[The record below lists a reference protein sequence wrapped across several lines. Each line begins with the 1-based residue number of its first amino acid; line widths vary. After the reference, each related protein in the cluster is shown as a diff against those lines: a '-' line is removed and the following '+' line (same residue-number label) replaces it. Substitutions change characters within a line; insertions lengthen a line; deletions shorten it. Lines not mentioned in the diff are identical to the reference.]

1 MLSHNRRLRKDQ
13 VKDNGHDGGGGYG
26 IGADDGGHPG
36 GHTLAGKATAGH
48 PDTQAKDDGG
58 TDDGG
63 SALREALAGEHAH
76 AVHGDGAKDADGRA
90 ADDGLRDS
98 GKDGRKLR
106 EQTGDGK
113 NGRDGHKNPL
123 VDDLVGADD
132 AHVLAKGAGGK
143 TAQQTADHRCDAL
156 GHDSAR
162 ELALGGHT
170 VDGAQAGGGDVTDN
184 LDGNHGEHDGEG
196 NADLGIKLERVGH
209 ELGKG
214 EDLSGGD
221 AGEIDHAKGD

>member
-1 MLSHNRRLRKDQ
+1 MLSHDRRLRKDQ
-13 VKDNGHDGGGGYG
+13 VEHDGHDDGGGYG

-36 GHTLAGKATAGH
+36 GHALAGKATAGH

-63 SALREALAGEHAH
+63 GALRKALAGEHAH

-90 ADDGLRDS
+90 ADDRLRDS

-106 EQTGDGK
+106 EQAGDGK
-113 NGRDGHKNPL
+113 DGRDDHKDPL

-143 TAQQTADHRCDAL
+143 TAQQAAADAAEGSEGLKGRVDCRKNERHLNDVGAL
-156 GHDSAR
+156 SHS
-162 ELALGGHT
+162 
-170 VDGAQAGGGDVTDN
+170 Q
-184 LDGNHGEHDGEG
+184 
-196 NADLGIKLERVGH
+196 
-209 ELGKG
+209 
-214 EDLSGGD
+214 
-221 AGEIDHAKGD
+221 